1 MENAIKFYQSMC
13 GVIKALSGRIPNYLE
28 DVFSDMIVSVFDCS
42 RTWRHTYIFVLSASE
57 DYLVETKRGARNP
70 RAREIP
76 LASLLPS
83 VYRLVPFYLDL
94 SIAL

>member
-1 MENAIKFYQSMC
+1 MC

-28 DVFSDMIVSVFDCS
+28 DVFSDMIGSVFDCS
-42 RTWRHTYIFVLSASE
+42 RSLRHTFIFVLSASE
-57 DYLVETKRGARNP
+57 DYLVETKRGPWNS
-70 RAREIP
+70 RARGIP
-76 LASLLPS
+76 PISLLTS